1 MGVTQPLKYTY
12 FHGHSSEPWVW
23 RDSDGYAWTTGVMQH
38 EHQDR
43 ICQEGKGAAQ
53 WMSALCTLRR
63 DALGYSEVQTVSYN
77 LALSN
82 TALLIAWADITTNAL
97 ASSRNMTRVYGW
109 QKMLGLGWHRSQ
121 LQGKLRRKV
130 QVECIDTLS
139 APLRGILLEPPLR
152 IRQY

>member
-1 MGVTQPLKYTY
+1 MGVTRRLKYTC
-12 FHGHSSEPWVW
+12 FRGHSSEPWVW
-23 RDSDGYAWTTGVMQH
+23 RDSDGYAWTTGWCNMNTKIESARKAKVPPNGCQH
-38 EHQDR
+38 YAHLDEMPWDIQ
-43 ICQEGKGAAQ
+43 K
-53 WMSALCTLRR
+53 S
-63 DALGYSEVQTVSYN
+63 VSYT

-130 QVECIDTLS
+130 RVECIDTLL
-139 APLRGILLEPPLR
+139 APLRGILLEPPLL